1 MRRAVFRFIA
11 DDSANALT
19 EYAIVLAVLSIACIV
34 GFEQVSASAT
44 TAVTNDTTGFTNTG
58 ASPP

>member
-1 MRRAVFRFIA
+1 MRRAALAFIA
-11 DDSANALT
+11 DDSGTALT
-19 EYAIVLAVLSIACIV
+19 EYAIVLAVLTIACMV

-44 TAVTNDTTGFTNTG
+44 TAVTTDTNGFTNTA